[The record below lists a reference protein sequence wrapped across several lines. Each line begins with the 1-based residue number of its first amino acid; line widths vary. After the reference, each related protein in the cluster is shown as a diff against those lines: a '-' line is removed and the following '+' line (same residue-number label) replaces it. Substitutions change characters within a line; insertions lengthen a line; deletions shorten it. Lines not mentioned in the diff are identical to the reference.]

1 MYFMCAA
8 TTIFDAEQKSFHFLD
23 DHAPG
28 LKSMWFYKAR
38 WMNVPAENQ
47 KG

>member
-1 MYFMCAA
+1 MNRIVC
-8 TTIFDAEQKSFHFLD
+8 TEQFSTRILTMKN
-23 DHAPG
+23 
-28 LKSMWFYKAR
+28 MWFYKAR